1 MSYQKRKPSRGTD
14 SSQGDFDE
22 VTSVIEGQT
31 GLEYSV
37 EDFRVMT
44 SAENDRRR
52 AGRFI
57 KGPLPVA
64 TIAAAATNSPAA
76 LQAAL
81 ALFFLHGMTGKRRF
95 KAEPAR
101 FDELGISRK
110 SRQRGLKALEEIG
123 LITIDRRSGT
133 SLEVTLLDDFFGSN
147 SSVKQT
153 KW

>member
-1 MSYQKRKPSRGTD
+1 MSYQKQRQRRGSHST
-14 SSQGDFDE
+14 QGDLDG
-22 VTSVIEGQT
+22 VTSVIDGRT
-31 GLEYSV
+31 GAEYSV
-37 EDFRVMT
+37 EDFRAMT

-57 KGPLPVA
+57 RGPLPIA
-64 TIAAAATNSPAA
+64 TIAAATRKSPAA

-81 ALFFLHGMTGKRRF
+81 ALFFLHGLTGKRRF

-123 LITIDRRSGT
+123 LITIDRRNGS
-133 SLEVTLLDDFFGSN
+133 SLEVTLLDGFVGPR
-147 SSVKQT
+147 SSG
-153 KW
+153 